1 MAHLSKI
8 FTKTPVDMPNKS
20 GFDMSHE
27 NLFTATCGTLTP
39 CLVEELL
46 PNDEISL
53 GEMCQVQLPPMA
65 TDFYGRID
73 ACIEAFFVPYRI
85 LWQGWQSFITN
96 PTTSPYAPN
105 TPRPPRVPLI
115 RFNSTTDKSYIGR
128 GTLADYLGIKGFPGL
143 TGSVSIDYNALP
155 FLAYHKIFERCA
167 IMLTCK
173 IYNNI
178 PGVIGITAVL

>member
-73 ACIEAFFVPYRI
+73 ACIEAFFCSFPYS
-85 LWQGWQSFITN
+85 L
-96 PTTSPYAPN
+96 
-105 TPRPPRVPLI
+105 
-115 RFNSTTDKSYIGR
+115 GR
-128 GTLADYLGIKGFPGL
+128 LARLH
-143 TGSVSIDYNALP
+143 N
-155 FLAYHKIFERCA
+155 
-167 IMLTCK
+167 
-173 IYNNI
+173 
-178 PGVIGITAVL
+178 